1 MLDTNISMK
10 GKTVLAICAH
20 PDDME
25 FGASGTIAK
34 WIKEGATAYYVI
46 ITDGTKGSE
55 DMSITN
61 EQLKEI
67 RHSEQLNAGKVLGLK
82 DLFFLNFVDGELEN
96 TPEVRHWVVR
106 IIRQLKPDV
115 VICQDP
121 SFMYDVDR
129 GYINH
134 PDHRTAGQIVIE
146 SVFPFARNSRTFPE
160 LLKEGLESHKVSD
173 VLMTTFGKANYF
185 VDISGTIETKLKA
198 LACHKSQQDNPADT
212 RAFAKERA
220 QKTGK
225 LAGFKFAEGFIK
237 ISIEK

>member
-1 MLDTNISMK
+1 MIWSLVPQ
-10 GKTVLAICAH
+10 VLLLN
-20 PDDME
+20 
-25 FGASGTIAK
+25 GL
-34 WIKEGATAYYVI
+34 EGATAYYVI

-55 DMSITN
+55 DMSISN

-67 RHSEQLNAGKVLGLK
+67 RYSEQQNAAKVLGVK
-82 DLFFLNFVDGELEN
+82 EVFFLNFVDGELEN
-96 TPEVRHWVVR
+96 TPEIRHWIVR

-121 SFMYDVDR
+121 AMLYDETR

-160 LLKEGLESHKVSD
+160 LLEEGLESHKVSD

-185 VDISGTIETKLKA
+185 VDISDTIETKLNA
-198 LACHKSQQDNPADT
+198 LACHKSQQDDPAIT

-220 QKTGK
+220 QKIGESQ
-225 LAGFKFAEGFIK
+225 GFKFAEGFTK
-237 ISIEK
+237 ISIER